1 MEKNGNGKRHFQ
13 QSGKVDFQMKK
24 LNVSNGDIVVIR
36 VPRDDLPGRIR
47 ENLLV
52 QLRQAFPKNELLMV
66 GSNVNL
72 NVLPKRTLNAMGWFK
87 ENQPKNP
94 EAQGFTNVEDELM
107 KIEVKNF
114 AKEQT
119 QLFAV
124 ALSKRLTKELPDVKL
139 DVRVETY
146 IKKR

>member
-1 MEKNGNGKRHFQ
+1 MVNGEKGK
-13 QSGKVDFQMKK
+13 GLKVEFQMKPLGVK
-24 LNVSNGDIVVIR
+24 DGDIVVIR
-36 VPRDDLPGRIR
+36 VPRDDLPGIIR
-47 ENLLV
+47 QNLLI

-66 GSNVNL
+66 GSKVNL
-72 NVLPKRTLNAMGWFK
+72 NILPKKTLNAMGWFK
-87 ENQPKNP
+87 KGQPENP
-94 EAQGFTNVEDELM
+94 EAQGFTNIEDEIGR
-107 KIEVKNF
+107 IEVKNF

-146 IKKR
+146 IKKRE

>member
-1 MEKNGNGKRHFQ
+1 MVNEEKGK
-13 QSGKVDFQMKK
+13 GLKVEFQMKPLGVK
-24 LNVSNGDIVVIR
+24 DGDIVVIR
-36 VPRDDLPGRIR
+36 VPRDDLPGIIR
-47 ENLLV
+47 QNLLI

-66 GSNVNL
+66 GSKVNL
-72 NVLPKRTLNAMGWFK
+72 NILPKKTLNAMGWFK
-87 ENQPKNP
+87 ENQPENP
-94 EAQGFTNVEDELM
+94 EAQGFTNVKDEII

-124 ALSKRLTKELPDVKL
+124 ALSKRLIKELPDVKL

-146 IKKR
+146 IKKRE